1 MLMFLWTLI
10 FFLGLLIV
18 ILVSDVRYEIKNIKY
33 FMKQIDRNTRTNVAK
48 EIIERLDANGRKE
61 KEEGQS
67 T

>member
-18 ILVSDVRYEIKNIKY
+18 ILISDVRYEIKNIKY
-33 FMKQIDRNTRTNVAK
+33 FRKQIDRNTRTNVAK